1 MKLLIYKINENVKIL
16 YVVKLRLY
24 KVTSLNAR
32 VAAHQSKK
40 LLFTIFKSTA
50 SSLADQPTPM
60 EPHGLYYTSTYIYIL
75 TISIGTNNFQRNEN
89 VSKKSFQTKGF
100 KNRIESLFAAR
111 LGVAYKNLM
120 AYTSERIIPAR
131 HRVSSPP
138 GTSGIFFPVLP
149 QWSQRHSK

>member
-1 MKLLIYKINENVKIL
+1 
-16 YVVKLRLY
+16 
-24 KVTSLNAR
+24 
-32 VAAHQSKK
+32 
-40 LLFTIFKSTA
+40 
-50 SSLADQPTPM
+50 M

-120 AYTSERIIPAR
+120 AYIGEDYSR
-131 HRVSSPP
+131 SSPSFVP
-138 GTSGIFFPVLP
+138 TGHQRDFFPVRP